1 MAKSITVLFLFYSA
15 LAAAQKE
22 DSLMLVRMHEPGV
35 QTVSVRHGKYKV
47 FTQKVGSGTN
57 KLLLL
62 PGGPGHSFEY
72 FENFSVWLKDDYE
85 IYFYSPL
92 GSYLSDQPPD
102 TALQTFDGYIEEVEE
117 VRKALGLE
125 NLFLV
130 CHSWAGKL
138 GLAYASRYQAHLK
151 GLIVSNATGL
161 GRRIFNIAG
170 RNITDYDWYQQQ
182 LIANIADSIPEL
194 KHYADSIRKCMITPA
209 LQPLLMDSIM
219 KKVRPLFVKRHF
231 LRLLKAPEAVSR
243 SRIHSVNDAKTRWL
257 VQDTQKQD
265 VNSVLGSITIPTL
278 FIGGK
283 YDYVPPNYDEARQ
296 LMKNASDVTVYIAP
310 NGSHGAMWDD
320 SENYFNALKSFVNK
334 CNKTRP

>member
-1 MAKSITVLFLFYSA
+1 MRKSITVCFLLYSLFA
-15 LAAAQKE
+15 TAQKE
-22 DSLMLVRMHEPGV
+22 DSPIQARLREPGA
-35 QTVSVRHGKYKV
+35 QMVSVRHGKYNV

-72 FENFSVWLKDDYE
+72 FEIFPLWLKDDYE

-92 GSYLSDQPPD
+92 GSYLSDQPQD
-102 TALQTFDGYIEEVEE
+102 TSLQTFDAYVEEVEE

-125 NLFLV
+125 NFYVLG
-130 CHSWAGKL
+130 HSWAGRL
-138 GLAYASRYQAHLK
+138 ALAYASKYQTHLK
-151 GLIVSNATGL
+151 GLIISNATGI
-161 GRRIFNIAG
+161 GRRIFNIGG

-194 KHYADSIRKCMITPA
+194 RHYADSLRKCMITPA

-219 KKVRPLFVKRHF
+219 TKVRPLFVKKHF
-231 LRLLKAPEAVSR
+231 LRLPIAPDAVSR
-243 SRIHSVNDAKTRWL
+243 GRLHSVSEAKMRRL

-265 VNSVLGSITIPTL
+265 VTSVLGSITIPTL

-296 LMKNASDVTVYIAP
+296 LMKKAADVTIYITP
-310 NGSHGAMWDD
+310 NGSHRAMWDD
-320 SENYFNALKSFVNK
+320 PENYFTAIKSFIDK
-334 CNKTRP
+334 TNKTGP